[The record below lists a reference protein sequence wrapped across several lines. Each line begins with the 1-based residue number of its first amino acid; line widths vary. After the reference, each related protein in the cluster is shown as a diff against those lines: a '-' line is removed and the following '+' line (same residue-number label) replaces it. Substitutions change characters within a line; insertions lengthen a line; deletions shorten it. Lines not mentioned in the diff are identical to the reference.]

1 MPILEVTVVLRENE
15 ALPEGLAAA
24 IADAASSVFGSAP
37 GRTWVRLNT
46 LAAADYAEDGGGPR
60 EGVSPVF
67 VSIIKAE
74 IGDKEQIRREAED
87 LTEAIAASFRRP
99 AENVHLIYDAPGIGR
114 VSFGGRLLTE

>member
-1 MPILEVTVVLRENE
+1 M
-15 ALPEGLAAA
+15 
-24 IADAASSVFGSAP
+24 
-37 GRTWVRLNT
+37 RLNT

-87 LTEAIAASFRRP
+87 LTEAIAVSIRRP
-99 AENVHLIYDAPGIGR
+99 AENVHLIYGAPSMGR
-114 VSFGGRLLTE
+114 ISFGGRLLTE